1 MASQRI
7 PWQNLEIRSP
17 ICLLRELGDQCCKSN
32 SKQDDCILE
41 SACCR
46 VVLVLSC
53 PKPSFTFRFPI
64 LVQFQWLQKVS
75 VLFVGPLGSALQR
88 VVCRLLNMTRASAR
102 VDQRGNQKGWF
113 FGVIAAFPE
122 HQQEFLAKNSVD
134 YSVASYS
141 PTACQI
147 GQCFPKSRFPWVV
160 PPHPV
165 PFPQPGETFF
175 FSATYSSPVS
185 CQSTLYKDTLTHRYD
200 QLKHHLLDQLW
211 LTISIFQGG
220 HMQSLVSAS
229 TGGSQHGGP
238 TYFLAGGKGTP
249 TGNSPLWC
257 FLFASF
263 SP

>member
-147 GQCFPKSRFPWVV
+147 GQCFPKSGFPSLGS
-160 PPHPV
+160 
-165 PFPQPGETFF
+165 FPRIQYHSLNQARLF
-175 FSATYSSPVS
+175 FSAQLIHHPSVARAP
-185 CQSTLYKDTLTHRYD
+185 STKTPSLTDTT
-200 QLKHHLLDQLW
+200 
-211 LTISIFQGG
+211 S
-220 HMQSLVSAS
+220 
-229 TGGSQHGGP
+229 
-238 TYFLAGGKGTP
+238 
-249 TGNSPLWC
+249 
-257 FLFASF
+257 
-263 SP
+263 